1 MLRVIASSAVHYAVD
16 GVVSAEVVGRAS
28 RSERLEQVARTRA
41 RDLLEEAEGSAQDTF
56 RRAAEDGYAHG
67 YADAVA
73 AFVPLAMELLQQE
86 HTLAEAALAHVRG
99 VLRSDLEQLG
109 FEAPF
114 IAQWC
119 SLQAQDLTG
128 HATLHVPR
136 AREDLASALSSHP
149 LMNSIDTRLSDV
161 EHPLLELGRLTF
173 EFDPTRQ
180 LLRKSEPL
188 LFDDAWKER
197 LAKSAQ
203 TYAERLQ
210 SVLNHARV
218 LVRLKSLASAT

>member
-1 MLRVIASSAVHYAVD
+1 MLRVIASSAFHYAID
-16 GVVSAEVVGRAS
+16 GVISGEAVGCAS

-41 RDLLEEAEGSAQDTF
+41 RDLLDEAEGNAQATF
-56 RRAAEDGYAHG
+56 RQAAEEGYAHG

-86 HTLAEAALAHVRG
+86 HRLAEAALEHVRG
-99 VLRSDLEQLG
+99 VLSSDLEQLG

-119 SLQAQDLTG
+119 SLQTQPVAT
-128 HATLHVPR
+128 HAILHVPR
-136 AREDLASALSSHP
+136 SREDLAGALSSHP
-149 LMNSIDTRLSDV
+149 LMNNIDTRLSDV
-161 EHPLLELGRLTF
+161 EHPLLELGKWTF

-188 LFDDAWKER
+188 LFDDAWKEQ
-197 LAKSAQ
+197 LAKRAR
-203 TYAERLQ
+203 TYAERVQ
-210 SVLNHARV
+210 SMLNNARV
-218 LVRLKSLASAT
+218 RARLIALGSET